1 MKKIITVLLMLSP
14 LVLLLLSCADE
25 QKEIDPQMFEEE
37 TFITESEQEERMEH
51 LAEVEVQPTPEP
63 SPELIQITE
72 IVEEQQATVDPQIII
87 RSTPIESPKS
97 MATPTPKPSQMP
109 TPKPVQSQTPPTLQP
124 TPQPVQQPT
133 PTPQTTPQPTPQP
146 TPTPPPVVEPP
157 PARTICNTC
166 GADITGN
173 VPAHGTIHL
182 LNDENFSYR
191 VE

>member
-1 MKKIITVLLMLSP
+1 MKKIITVLLMLSL

-37 TFITESEQEERMEH
+37 TYITESVQEERMEH

-63 SPELIQITE
+63 SPEPNRAIEATE
-72 IVEEQQATVDPQIII
+72 VRQEAVDPQIIT
-87 RSTPIESPKS
+87 RSTPIETPKP
-97 MATPTPKPSQMP
+97 MVTPTPKPSQMP
-109 TPKPVQSQTPPTLQP
+109 TPKPVQAQTPPTTTPEPAQPPQP
-124 TPQPVQQPT
+124 TPEPA
-133 PTPQTTPQPTPQP
+133 PQP
-146 TPTPPPVVEPP
+146 TPTPPSVVEPP

-173 VPAHGTIHL
+173 VPAHGTMHL

>member
-1 MKKIITVLLMLSP
+1 MKKIITVLLMLSL

-37 TFITESEQEERMEH
+37 TYITESVQEERMEH

-63 SPELIQITE
+63 SPEPNRAIEATE
-72 IVEEQQATVDPQIII
+72 VRQEAVDPQIIT
-87 RSTPIESPKS
+87 RSTPIE
-97 MATPTPKPSQMP
+97 TPKPMVTP
-109 TPKPVQSQTPPTLQP
+109 TPKPVQAQTPPTTTPEPAQPPQP
-124 TPQPVQQPT
+124 TPEPA
-133 PTPQTTPQPTPQP
+133 PQP
-146 TPTPPPVVEPP
+146 TPTPPSVVEPP

-173 VPAHGTIHL
+173 VPAHGTMHL

-191 VE
+191 IE